1 MSEETLRSVL
11 DHLTTLSQ
19 LVTGTSRAS
28 TAQLNTFGGRVDRVV
43 ADLETLQLRVLQS
56 LGSFDAVR
64 LRIQKE
70 LADRPPLNDHD
81 IGRIADAVTQR
92 LLDHVRVETERDPR

>member
-1 MSEETLRSVL
+1 MSEDTLHSVL

-19 LVTGTSRAS
+19 LVTGTSRAL
-28 TAQLNTFGGRVDRVV
+28 TAQLNALGGRVDRVV
-43 ADLETLQLRVLQS
+43 ADLDVLQLRVLQS
-56 LGSFDAVR
+56 LSSFDEVR

-70 LADRPPLNDHD
+70 LADRPPLTDDD